1 LPKIIHRSTNITAPS
16 PAVDSRA
23 LPPLPSSRIEAAVLE
38 LAEALRRELI
48 SHSAI
53 EQCAVEEYIE
63 VECQRR
69 RLRLMRDQ
77 IERISALGQLWR
89 LLSNAMIQEKTRAG
103 LDTSTVDHEAKGIL
117 QCWVSGDPAAHQVL
131 LHYGIDI
138 DEAISMGM
146 AAHLPQILEFE
157 RERDRLA
164 RRARLLLGDIE
175 RTQTFRESR
184 KLAELQDAE
193 IIP

>member
-1 LPKIIHRSTNITAPS
+1 MPKIIHRSTNITAPS
-16 PAVDSRA
+16 PAVDCRA

-48 SHSAI
+48 SHSTI
-53 EQCAVEEYIE
+53 EQCAVDEYIE

-77 IERISALGQLWR
+77 IERTSALGQLWR
-89 LLSNAMIQEKTRAG
+89 LLSNAMIQERTGAG
-103 LDTSTVDHEAKGIL
+103 LDASTVDHDAKGIL
-117 QCWVSGDPAAHQVL
+117 QRWVNGDPAAHQVL
-131 LHYGIDI
+131 LHHGIDI

-164 RRARLLLGDIE
+164 RRARLLLSDIE